1 MNKYLKLVIAA
12 LLVAL
17 AVFLFTQREYGWG
30 IVSLLLA
37 AFPVLFYFRNE
48 NILLA
53 FWFLR
58 KEDMVKAGRWLDR
71 VTNPTTQLIPKQ
83 MGYFHYMKG
92 IVTAQDNNNLGQSEK
107 YMKDALQ
114 YGLSFDHDR
123 AMANLSLAGAAMAK
137 GKKREAEV
145 FIKEAKKNDV
155 KGMFTDQIKMMNDQ
169 MKRFS
174 VSTSQLQN
182 PNMRHRGKK
191 F

>member
-12 LLVAL
+12 VLVVL
-17 AVFLFTQREYGWG
+17 AIFLFTQREYGWG
-30 IVSLLLA
+30 FVSLLLA
-37 AFPVLFYFRNE
+37 VFPVVFFFRNE

-58 KEDMVKAGRWLDR
+58 KEDMVKAGRWLNR
-71 VTNPTTQLIPKQ
+71 VTNPSSQLIPKQ

-92 IVTAQDNNNLGQSEK
+92 IVTAQDNDLGQSEK
-107 YMKDALQ
+107 FMKEALN

-123 AMANLSLAGAAMAK
+123 AMANLSLASASMAK

-145 FIKEAKKNDV
+145 FIKEAKRNDV

-169 MKRFS
+169 MKRFN